1 MLQPPALEKFFKFPL
16 HIARQFLSL
25 LCHKRSEC
33 RVILVNDLIEKGLLG
48 SVALV
53 TTSIPIP
60 AGRPGRHMRHVPRP
74 CNTVFTYSLSLSG
87 KFFYPQ
93 PKCLPLLDIASQ
105 YPSLPLNRRRWLAG
119 DIVGH
124 PGDTTY
130 FVDDPVGYQFQEVVG
145 QMRPARGHEVDGF
158 HCTQGNDPFVAAGI
172 ADHTDRLDRQEYGEG
187 LAGLVVQVSLAQLL
201 DEDVVGAAQDIGV
214 LLAHFGEDAYT

>member
-60 AGRPGRHMRHVPRP
+60 AGRFAYCLAPG
-74 CNTVFTYSLSLSG
+74 
-87 KFFYPQ
+87 
-93 PKCLPLLDIASQ
+93 
-105 YPSLPLNRRRWLAG
+105 
-119 DIVGH
+119 
-124 PGDTTY
+124 
-130 FVDDPVGYQFQEVVG
+130 
-145 QMRPARGHEVDGF
+145 
-158 HCTQGNDPFVAAGI
+158 GNSF
-172 ADHTDRLDRQEYGEG
+172 G
-187 LAGLVVQVSLAQLL
+187 LFSA
-201 DEDVVGAAQDIGV
+201 
-214 LLAHFGEDAYT
+214 

>member
-105 YPSLPLNRRRWLAG
+105 CPSLPF
-119 DIVGH
+119 
-124 PGDTTY
+124 Y
-130 FVDDPVGYQFQEVVG
+130 
-145 QMRPARGHEVDGF
+145 
-158 HCTQGNDPFVAAGI
+158 CK
-172 ADHTDRLDRQEYGEG
+172 
-187 LAGLVVQVSLAQLL
+187 
-201 DEDVVGAAQDIGV
+201 QDIFIFYIQWLIF
-214 LLAHFGEDAYT
+214 LLIGNTMKNTMLRKGLTIF